1 MYLHIHHVLYN
12 YNHNNSSQNKNK
24 NVYIYIFSCTYIN
37 MGCSMLHFYEPAVL
51 KSDGPP

>member
-12 YNHNNSSQNKNK
+12 YNHNNSSQN
-24 NVYIYIFSCTYIN
+24 IYIN

>member
-1 MYLHIHHVLYN
+1 MYYITIIIIIVVRI
-12 YNHNNSSQNKNK
+12 KTRM
-24 NVYIYIFSCTYIN
+24 YIYIFSCTYIN